1 MRGILSR
8 MAIFKNHPY
17 AGFNF
22 TVTVDGAQPAA
33 FSTVVLPTVEI
44 DVVEYRDGNYRTSQP
59 RQVVGLTKYT
69 NLVLK
74 RGVASSPDLWA
85 WFDAV
90 RQGSIDRR
98 DIAVV
103 LLNEE
108 RSPVLF
114 WRLRRCLPIKY
125 VGPTLNAG
133 SSDVAIEEMELAVEG
148 LDIEQV

>member
-1 MRGILSR
+1 

-22 TVTVDGAQPAA
+22 TVTVDGGQAAA
-33 FSTVVLPTVEI
+33 FSTVILPTIEI
-44 DVVEYRDGNYRTSQP
+44 DVVEYRDGNERTNQP
-59 RQVVGLTKYT
+59 RQVVGLTKYS

-74 RGVASSPDLWA
+74 RGVVGSPDLWS

-90 RQGSIDRR
+90 RQGSVDRR
-98 DIAVV
+98 DVAVV

-108 RSPVLF
+108 RTPVMF

-125 VGPTLNAG
+125 VGPTLSAG